1 MLHLATRRFS
11 GKLPETVTRKQVLKT
26 TTGGYD
32 GHGQVVLN
40 TDEKLSAAKSLTELS
55 ECVLERFLFL
65 LNVKFLLL
73 LVEMVT
79 NMWFFL

>member
-1 MLHLATRRFS
+1 FEKEFLTNEAKVNVAPWQLVDSAE
-11 GKLPETVTRKQVLKT
+11 KLPETVTRKQVLKT

-55 ECVLERFLFL
+55 ECVLEDFIS
-65 LNVKFLLL
+65 
-73 LVEMVT
+73 
-79 NMWFFL
+79 